1 MSELC
6 QFYSKIG
13 ACRHGEKCSRKH
25 TKPTRSSTILL
36 TNMYHPEDMTT
47 VGSTTATDTATDT
60 DTTGAE
66 TTGSSTDTDP
76 FTDFYKDIFVE
87 STLITKSPIQ
97 TLTVCENGNNHLQ
110 GNVYIQFT
118 SSDAAQQARDNF
130 ASRWYAGKP
139 VYCDLSPVRDLSEAS
154 CRQHEE
160 GVCDRGELCN
170 FLHVRKVDPK
180 VVKELQ
186 LSMWKYLTANNLV

>member
-25 TKPTRSSTILL
+25 TKPTRSNTILL
-36 TNMYHPEDMTT
+36 TNLYHPEDI
-47 VGSTTATDTATDT
+47 TDSEDN
-60 DTTGAE
+60 E
-66 TTGSSTDTDP
+66 M
-76 FTDFYKDIFVE
+76 FKQFYRDIFIEAVLV
-87 STLITKSPIQ
+87 SNSQINA
-97 TLTVCENGNNHLQ
+97 LTVCENGNNHLQ
-110 GNVYIQFT
+110 GNVYIQFP
-118 SSDAAQQARDNF
+118 SAEAAQQVRDNF

-139 VYCDLSPVRDLSEAS
+139 VYCDLSPVRNLSEAS

-170 FLHVRKVDPK
+170 FLHVRKIDEK
-180 VVKELQ
+180 TTKELA
-186 LSMWKYLTANNLV
+186 LSMWKYLKDSQKPQQAQFDY